1 MKLISKAQ
9 TLKKI
14 RLKKST
20 VPKLHVFKV
29 KEYQKKND
37 GILDHIQKKFSS
49 YVAVRSSNSS
59 EDNKKKSFAGY
70 FNSYLNVEVQNREK
84 LKNKIKNVIA
94 SYKKYSNPKNEVF
107 IQEMVKDVILSGVCT
122 TCDPRTSSPYTIIE
136 FNKGK
141 DTSIV
146 TGGKSN
152 TYSLKY
158 INTQKLKT
166 KNQKILNLI
175 KSVEEIK
182 NIFENKNL
190 EIEFAIDKKEIIYIL
205 QIRYLIVSNDFK
217 EITKKQLLIS
227 LNKLEKKIDKLQK
240 KHFDIFGKTN
250 YFGVMPDWNPA
261 EIIGTKP
268 KTLSLSL
275 YQELITNSV
284 WANQR
289 FNYGYR
295 DITNNHLMTTFFG
308 TPFVDIRID
317 FNSWIPN
324 SLSEKIAEK
333 LVNFYLVKLK
343 KNKNLHD
350 KIEFE
355 IIYSSYNFSTE
366 KKIKELVKYKFS
378 NDEIKK
384 IIFDLKK
391 FNFISINKIEED
403 LNKINKFKN
412 QILKISNSKLHPID
426 KIYWL
431 LEGCKKFG
439 TLPFAGL
446 ARCAFISIDILN
458 SMVEENIVD
467 IGFKNNFLESLKTI
481 TNDIKHDFNNLNKT
495 KFLKK
500 YGHLRPNTYEINS
513 LNYKD
518 GYSQYFQKQSKHK
531 SHNINKAKSIV
542 KLNKSQKDKI
552 SVFLKKNNLDLNIN
566 QFFDFLKN
574 SIEYREYAKFVF
586 TKSIDEIFKSIT
598 ILGKKLNINKNNL
611 SYLNIQ
617 YIKELYFNL
626 NNDNLKKEFENI
638 ISKNKKQYEYNK
650 NILLPDSIYD
660 KNDIYFYFDHNT
672 KINFITSKKVTSSI
686 VYLEKIKKNNFNK
699 KIICIDQADPGFD
712 FLFSYDIDGLITK
725 YGGANSHMAIRCNE
739 LSIPAAIGVGD
750 ENFRKIIN
758 QNIISLDCETMKI
771 DFIK

>member
-333 LVNFYLVKLK
+333 LVNFY
-343 KNKNLHD
+343 
-350 KIEFE
+350 
-355 IIYSSYNFSTE
+355 
-366 KKIKELVKYKFS
+366 
-378 NDEIKK
+378 
-384 IIFDLKK
+384 
-391 FNFISINKIEED
+391 
-403 LNKINKFKN
+403 
-412 QILKISNSKLHPID
+412 
-426 KIYWL
+426 
-431 LEGCKKFG
+431 
-439 TLPFAGL
+439 
-446 ARCAFISIDILN
+446 
-458 SMVEENIVD
+458 
-467 IGFKNNFLESLKTI
+467 
-481 TNDIKHDFNNLNKT
+481 
-495 KFLKK
+495 
-500 YGHLRPNTYEINS
+500 
-513 LNYKD
+513 
-518 GYSQYFQKQSKHK
+518 
-531 SHNINKAKSIV
+531 
-542 KLNKSQKDKI
+542 
-552 SVFLKKNNLDLNIN
+552 
-566 QFFDFLKN
+566 
-574 SIEYREYAKFVF
+574 
-586 TKSIDEIFKSIT
+586 
-598 ILGKKLNINKNNL
+598 
-611 SYLNIQ
+611 YLN
-617 YIKELYFNL
+617 F
-626 NNDNLKKEFENI
+626 
-638 ISKNKKQYEYNK
+638 
-650 NILLPDSIYD
+650 
-660 KNDIYFYFDHNT
+660 
-672 KINFITSKKVTSSI
+672 
-686 VYLEKIKKNNFNK
+686 
-699 KIICIDQADPGFD
+699 
-712 FLFSYDIDGLITK
+712 FL
-725 YGGANSHMAIRCNE
+725 H
-739 LSIPAAIGVGD
+739 
-750 ENFRKIIN
+750 
-758 QNIISLDCETMKI
+758 
-771 DFIK
+771 